1 MSKAPPA
8 SPIDHDIYAPVL
20 KVLEKSRDNVYLTGR
35 AGTGKTT
42 LLKHFVAR
50 NQDTTAVL
58 APTGIAAVKAGGQTV
73 HSFFRFPPRLIEP
86 KDVKRIRYARALRAI
101 ETLVI
106 DEVSMIRADV
116 MAAIDRSLRLN
127 RDVDAPF
134 GGVQMVLVGDPY
146 QLPPVIERGLEGYLE
161 ETHGG
166 CYFFSPPAFRTGNF
180 RLIEL
185 TEIFRQ
191 SDPVF
196 LDILAGVRSGEMD
209 QNQQEILSA
218 QVSSMDPVSASQTH
232 VVLTGT
238 NNAAFDINH
247 RRLEALPG
255 SAQAYEAQVKGEF
268 DPRLFPTEA
277 PLYLKVGA
285 RVMMLKNDPDKRWV
299 NGTLATIAEVSA
311 NALHIEIDGHRHEVE
326 AASWERIKYGY
337 DDTRKELKK
346 DIVGT
351 FKQYPVRLAWALTIH
366 KSQGQTL
373 DKVYV
378 DLRRGLFAHGQAY
391 VALSRCRTLEGLA
404 LSRPLQAR
412 DLNMDR
418 RALAIGRLADVRELV
433 GCRMAVLEQIDA

>member
-1 MSKAPPA
+1 MSKAPPV
-8 SPIDHDIYAPVL
+8 SSINHDIYAPVMD
-20 KVLEKSRDNVYLTGR
+20 VLENSRANVYLTGR

-42 LLKHFVAR
+42 LLKSFVAR
-50 NQDTTAVL
+50 HRETTAVL
-58 APTGIAAVKAGGQTV
+58 APTGIAAVNAGGQTV
-73 HSFFRFPPRLIEP
+73 HSFFRLPPRLIEP
-86 KDVKRIRYARALRAI
+86 SDVKRIRYARALRAI
-101 ETLVI
+101 DTLVI

-116 MAAIDRSLRLN
+116 MAAIDLSLRLN

-146 QLPPVIERGLEGYLE
+146 QLPPVIEQGLSGYLE

-166 CYFFSPPAFRTGNF
+166 SYFFSPPAFRDGNF

-185 TEIFRQ
+185 TEVFRQ

-209 QNQQEILSA
+209 QNQNEILSA
-218 QVSSMDPVSASQTH
+218 QVSALDPVSASQTH

-238 NNAAFDINH
+238 NKAAFDINH

-255 SAQAYEAQVKGEF
+255 NAMAYEARVNGEF
-268 DPRLFPTEA
+268 DQRLFPTES
-277 PLYLKVGA
+277 PLYLKPKA

-299 NGTLATIAEVSA
+299 NGTLATITRIAQNSMY
-311 NALHIEIDGHRHEVE
+311 IDIDGAEHEVE
-326 AASWERIKYGY
+326 PASWERIKYGY
-337 DDTRKELKK
+337 DDTKKELKK
-346 DIVGT
+346 DVVGT
-351 FKQYPVRLAWALTIH
+351 FKQYPLRLAWALTIH

-373 DKVYV
+373 DKVYI

-418 RALAIGRLADVRELV
+418 RALALGRLSDVHEYP
-433 GCRMAVLEQIDA
+433 GCRMAVLEEE

>member
-1 MSKAPPA
+1 MKISADTA
-8 SPIDHDIYAPVL
+8 IDHDIYAPVL
-20 KVLEKSRDNVYLTGR
+20 EVLEKSRANVYLTGR

-106 DEVSMIRADV
+106 DEVSMIRSDV

-127 RDVDAPF
+127 RDIDAPF

-146 QLPPVIERGLEGYLE
+146 QLPPVIERGLESYLE
-161 ETHGG
+161 DTHGG
-166 CYFFSPPAFRTGNF
+166 SYFFSPPAFRNGDF

-185 TEIFRQ
+185 TQVFRQ

-196 LDILAGVRSGEMD
+196 LDILSGVRRGDMD
-209 QNQQEILSA
+209 QNQSEILSA
-218 QVSSMDPVSASQTH
+218 QVSSMDPVDASQSH

-255 SAQAYEAQVKGEF
+255 ALQAYNGQVKGEF
-268 DPRLFPTEA
+268 DPKLYPTEA
-277 PLYLKVGA
+277 PLYLKEGA
-285 RVMMLKNDPDKRWV
+285 RVMMLKNDPDKNWV
-299 NGTLATIAEVSA
+299 NGTLATVITATAKKLMV
-311 NALHIEIDGHRHEVE
+311 EIDGSAYEVE
-326 AASWERIKYGY
+326 PASWERVRYGF
-337 DDTRKELKK
+337 DEEKAALKK
-346 DIVGT
+346 ETVGL

-404 LSRPLQAR
+404 LSRPLQHR
-412 DLNMDR
+412 DLNIDK
-418 RALAIGRLADVRELV
+418 RALALGRLCDVEEFE
-433 GCRMAVLEQIDA
+433 GCRMAMLDTQ

>member
-1 MSKAPPA
+1 MQMPPA
-8 SPIDHDIYAPVL
+8 PSINHDLYAPVL
-20 KVLEKSRDNVYLTGR
+20 EVLEKSRDNVYLTGR

-42 LLKHFVAR
+42 LLKHFIAR
-50 NQDTTAVL
+50 NPQTTAVL
-58 APTGIAAVKAGGQTV
+58 APTGIAAVNAGGQTI

-106 DEVSMIRADV
+106 DEASMIRSDV

-166 CYFFSPPAFRTGNF
+166 SYFFSPPAFREGDF

-196 LDILAGVRSGEMD
+196 LDILAGVRSGDMD
-209 QNQQEILSA
+209 QNQREILSA
-218 QVSSMDPVSASQTH
+218 QVSSLDPVAASQTH

-255 SAQAYEAQVKGEF
+255 KVQAYEAQVKGEF
-268 DPRLFPTEA
+268 DSRLFPTEA
-277 PLYLKVGA
+277 PLYLKLGA
-285 RVMMLKNDPDKRWV
+285 RVMMLKNDADKRWV
-299 NGTLATIAEVSA
+299 NGTLATIARVSA
-311 NALHIEIDGHRHEVE
+311 NTIHIDIDGTEHEVE
-326 AASWERIKYGY
+326 PSSWERIKYGY
-337 DDTRKELKK
+337 DETNKALKK

-351 FKQYPVRLAWALTIH
+351 FKQYPLRLAWALTIH

-391 VALSRCRTLEGLA
+391 VALSRCRTLEGLM
-404 LSRPLQAR
+404 LSRMLEQR
-412 DLNMDR
+412 DMNMDR
-418 RALAIGRLADVRELV
+418 RALAIGRLADVRELE
-433 GCRMAVLEQIDA
+433 GCRMAVLETP